1 MIQQLDDSNFML
13 YAAANYDNP
22 QCYDTDEFYDDLKR
36 FKYLKRLLNRYKE
49 TGELKERLIL
59 NHLTVIYNV
68 FGSTPATRLLF
79 FKLDGYYDLLKP
91 FLVLMG
97 LMPDKVENIGPMN
110 LTFNDIDIH
119 MDERIIKVLR
129 KIWWQN

>member
-129 KIWWQN
+129 KI

>member
-1 MIQQLDDSNFML
+1 MQQLDDTNFML

-59 NHLTVIYNV
+59 NHIIVIYNV
-68 FGSTPATRLLF
+68 FGPTPATRLLF
-79 FKLDGYYDLLKP
+79 FKLEGYYSLLKP
-91 FLVLMG
+91 FLVFMN
-97 LMPDKVENIGPMN
+97 LMPDLVIGIGINNKTIKDVDIEMN
-110 LTFNDIDIH
+110 
-119 MDERIIKVLR
+119 MGIIKVLR
-129 KIWWQN
+129 KI

>member
-1 MIQQLDDSNFML
+1 MQQLDDSNFML

-59 NHLTVIYNV
+59 NHIIVIYNV
-68 FGSTPATRLLF
+68 FGPTPATRLLF
-79 FKLDGYYDLLKP
+79 FKLEGYYSLLKP
-91 FLVLMG
+91 FLVFMN
-97 LMPDKVENIGPMN
+97 LMPNLVIGIGINNKTIKDVDIEMN
-110 LTFNDIDIH
+110 VG
-119 MDERIIKVLR
+119 IIKVLR
-129 KIWWQN
+129 KI